1 MISKKYDQKG
11 MSVIEAMTACCILA
25 LSVIVF
31 MTLQSQQEIRFT
43 QLRKF
48 DKAAYAVDLMFEELS
63 AVYNPVPVQ
72 YGDPIVDQNTSPSNQ
87 LLISG
92 CTSLPDVGD
101 KFMIA
106 GVSGSYQIIARTS
119 LVSTKTTL
127 TIERSDIP
135 QDSLNLNL
143 ASTATANAKIT
154 FVFNSNGS
162 LEQYNNLDLLKYN
175 NTTYQNTFPSDV
187 KVNLVKWGSILNK
200 HLGRPTIND
209 KRKIEVIDVT
219 VNIPIDENQDG
230 ITDQIDGIDQFV
242 TSIKTQVTVRIKQD
256 KSEEIFRRHYT
267 NGT

>member
-1 MISKKYDQKG
+1 M
-11 MSVIEAMTACCILA
+11 VI
-25 LSVIVF
+25 
-31 MTLQSQQEIRFT
+31 
-43 QLRKF
+43 
-48 DKAAYAVDLMFEELS
+48 
-63 AVYNPVPVQ
+63 
-72 YGDPIVDQNTSPSNQ
+72 
-87 LLISG
+87 
-92 CTSLPDVGD
+92 

-143 ASTATANAKIT
+143 ASTATANARIT